1 MPSLNLDWLFL
12 KIYNLFTKGIQI
24 HVGPHNGLVNTIV
37 FILSLIA
44 VIFLAVTIYS
54 VMRLKERNHENHKRY
69 HEAIHAAGAHKHTKQ
84 DNKKWTTVIAH
95 IKSTHSSDW
104 RLAIIE
110 ADNML
115 DTLTQELG
123 LVGADLGE
131 RLKYASVS
139 HFKTLDAAWEAHK
152 VRNKIAHEGLSFD
165 LPYRDAKKAIEQY
178 ESVFREFNIL

>member
-1 MPSLNLDWLFL
+1 VKPTATVF
-12 KIYNLFTKGIQI
+12 
-24 HVGPHNGLVNTIV
+24 GPHNGLVNTIV